1 MHNHKTEKEYKIKVY
16 KRIND
21 ILTLFSSNVSICYLH
36 ETGNFPDNYY
46 TGNVHLKY
54 LRMTAE
60 LSKCNSLKLAVIK
73 VTWPR
78 CRNTQTSSVR
88 EEKSIHSFFG
98 ALLLQVLIPLL
109 SDWLW
114 MGLHITLYDPSV
126 PDTRHKSV
134 TSVLPK
140 FCAPTHPHWR
150 MIYHGTI
157 RQGHTHTWTS
167 ALEKSSHF
175 IWSVISWAAW
185 DKMG

>member
-54 LRMTAE
+54 LKMTAE

-109 SDWLW
+109 SD
-114 MGLHITLYDPSV
+114 
-126 PDTRHKSV
+126 
-134 TSVLPK
+134 
-140 FCAPTHPHWR
+140 
-150 MIYHGTI
+150 
-157 RQGHTHTWTS
+157 
-167 ALEKSSHF
+167 
-175 IWSVISWAAW
+175 
-185 DKMG
+185 